1 MRTSHREIPS
11 DSDLDAPLLL
21 ETHPVYVELVGLN
34 RIISCFKEEKVN
46 RTQRVCFLCVQTYR
60 SYLRTRVYSL
70 GTATVYRAQRAGAGP
85 SSRRSEAPPRS
96 LSRGARTSR
105 VERRCHASS
114 AYRGRGLNFTKTL
127 VITGQQAEGAAAGPL
142 CNSMRAFGPGGHKDD
157 TAGANKWI
165 FFGANAR
172 GTHRCKQLHTRS
184 RASDPA
190 CFS

>member
-1 MRTSHREIPS
+1 M
-11 DSDLDAPLLL
+11 
-21 ETHPVYVELVGLN
+21 
-34 RIISCFKEEKVN
+34 
-46 RTQRVCFLCVQTYR
+46 CFLCVQTYKAR

-142 CNSMRAFGPGGHKDD
+142 CNSMRAFGPGGRSFRPPVAQEGTKTIPRVQTNGSFLVPMQGARTDVNSYIHA
-157 TAGANKWI
+157 AGLPI
-165 FFGANAR
+165 
-172 GTHRCKQLHTRS
+172 Q
-184 RASDPA
+184 RASA
-190 CFS
+190 SYLALFT